1 MPEGYDPIDLPM
13 MGVKIRV
20 NGVWQERHFYNF
32 LDVQERF
39 VNQLAEFFVEKTEFL
54 FPNGNSNSGSFVSVD
69 DEWMRRACKK
79 EEIPEWTR
87 DEAKMNRYMRET
99 HERHKEE
106 LRKQREAGRKRL
118 HHQREQ

>member
-1 MPEGYDPIDLPM
+1 MTLSLPM

-54 FPNGNSNSGSFVSVD
+54 FPNGN
-69 DEWMRRACKK
+69 
-79 EEIPEWTR
+79 
-87 DEAKMNRYMRET
+87 
-99 HERHKEE
+99 
-106 LRKQREAGRKRL
+106 
-118 HHQREQ
+118 